1 MISKSTRAVAAAVVA
16 AAVVVTSAGCSKSGD
31 SGTKNTAAAPKVALQ
46 GSITFN
52 DADLSKIA
60 ADIKQQVTGKDVSGV
75 HVAMVINNPSA
86 YWREGEAGMNNAAKE
101 LGVKAE
107 FQGPQGG
114 DLTAQL
120 SLLDTLRSQ
129 KVAGYTLSAVDPAAA
144 KAPVNAALGAGI
156 NVVAI
161 DSPLSGTSK
170 PVLYLGTP
178 NTDAG
183 QQAGEAMKKL
193 LGDGGG
199 EVAILT
205 GSLTATNA
213 TQRIAGFTKALAGS
227 KVKIV
232 QTLNDDADPA
242 KALSNGQSA
251 LQANPNL
258 KGIYT
263 VWSYDGP
270 AAGQAV
276 QAAGKT
282 GQVQVVADDA
292 EPKTVQYVKDGVI
305 QAMILQRPYQQG
317 YLGIYLLT
325 AMKVLGAD
333 ATEKIVSPYVKQA
346 DGVET
351 LSSGIGLVTKDNL
364 DAFQADLTK
373 LGVPSQ

>member
-16 AAVVVTSAGCSKSGD
+16 AVVVTSAGCSKSGD
-31 SGTKNTAAAPKVALQ
+31 SRTNDTAASPKVALQ

-52 DADLSKIA
+52 DANLGKIA
-60 ADIKQQVTGKDVSGV
+60 AEIKQQIAGKDVSGV
-75 HVAMVINNPSA
+75 RVAMVINNPSA
-86 YWREGEAGMNNAAKE
+86 YWREGEAGMTNAAKE
-101 LGVKAE
+101 LGVKAD

-161 DSPLSGTSK
+161 DSPLPGTSK

-183 QQAGEAMKKL
+183 QRAGEAMKKL

-213 TQRIAGFTKALAGS
+213 TQRIAGFTKALEGS

-232 QTLNDDADPA
+232 QTLSDDADPA

-276 QAAGKT
+276 QAAGKS

-292 EPKTVQYVKDGVI
+292 EPKTVQYVRDGVI
-305 QAMILQRPYQQG
+305 QAMILQRPYEQG
-317 YLGIYLLT
+317 YLGIDLLT
-325 AMKVLGAD
+325 AMKVLGAE
-333 ATEKIVSPYVKQA
+333 ATEKIVSQYVTQA

-364 DAFQADLTK
+364 DEFQADLTK
-373 LGVPSQ
+373 LGVPRQ

>member
-1 MISKSTRAVAAAVVA
+1 MISKSTRVVA
-16 AAVVVTSAGCSKSGD
+16 AAAVAAVVVSAAGCSKSGD
-31 SGTKNTAAAPKVALQ
+31 GGTSSTAASPKVALQ

-52 DADLSKIA
+52 DADLGKIA
-60 ADIKQQVTGKDVSGV
+60 AQIKQQVAGKDVSGV
-75 HVAMVINNPSA
+75 RVVMVINNPSA
-86 YWREGEAGMNNAAKE
+86 YWREGEAGMTNAAKE
-101 LGVKAE
+101 LGVKAD
-107 FQGPQGG
+107 FQGPPGG
-114 DLTAQL
+114 DLAAQL
-120 SLLDTLRSQ
+120 SLLDSLRSQ
-129 KVAGYTLSAVDPAAA
+129 KVTGYTLSAVDPAAA

-161 DSPLSGTSK
+161 DSPLPGTSK

-178 NTDAG
+178 NTEAG
-183 QQAGEAMKKL
+183 QQAGETMKKL

-213 TQRIAGFTKALAGS
+213 TQRIAGFTKALEGS

-242 KALSNGQSA
+242 RALSNGQSA

-292 EPKTVQYVKDGVI
+292 EPKTVQFVRAGVI
-305 QAMILQRPYQQG
+305 QAMVLQRPYQQG
-317 YLGIYLLT
+317 YLGVYLLT

-333 ATEKIVSPYVKQA
+333 ATEKIVSPFVTQA

-364 DAFQADLTK
+364 DKFQADLTK

>member
-16 AAVVVTSAGCSKSGD
+16 AAVVVTSAGCSKSGA
-31 SGTKNTAAAPKVALQ
+31 SGTNNTAAAPKVALQ
-46 GSITFN
+46 GSIAFN
-52 DADLSKIA
+52 DADLGKIA

-86 YWREGEAGMNNAAKE
+86 YWREGEAGMTNAAKE

-144 KAPVNAALGAGI
+144 KTPVNAALGAGI

-205 GSLTATNA
+205 GSLTAANA
-213 TQRIAGFTKALAGS
+213 VQRIAGFTKALEGS

-232 QTLNDDADPA
+232 QTLSDDADPA

-276 QAAGKT
+276 QAAGKS

-325 AMKVLGAD
+325 AMKVLGAA
-333 ATEKIVSPYVKQA
+333 ATEKIVSPYIKQA

>member
-1 MISKSTRAVAAAVVA
+1 MISKSTRVVAVAAV
-16 AAVVVTSAGCSKSGD
+16 AAVVVSAAGCSKSGD
-31 SGTKNTAAAPKVALQ
+31 GGTSDTAASPKVALQ

-52 DADLSKIA
+52 DADLGKIA
-60 ADIKQQVTGKDVSGV
+60 AQIKQQVAGKDVSGV
-75 HVAMVINNPSA
+75 RVAMVINNPSA
-86 YWREGEAGMNNAAKE
+86 YWREGEAGMTNAAKE
-101 LGVKAE
+101 LGVKAD
-107 FQGPQGG
+107 FQGPPGG

-120 SLLDTLRSQ
+120 SLLDSLRSQ
-129 KVAGYTLSAVDPAAA
+129 KVTGYTLSAVDPAAA
-144 KAPVNAALGAGI
+144 RAPVNAALGAGI

-161 DSPLSGTSK
+161 DSPLPGTSK

-178 NTDAG
+178 NTEAG
-183 QQAGEAMKKL
+183 QQAGETMKKL

-213 TQRIAGFTKALAGS
+213 TQRIAGFTKALKGS

-242 KALSNGQSA
+242 KALSNAQSA
-251 LQANPNL
+251 LEANPNL

-276 QAAGKT
+276 QAAGKS

-292 EPKTVQYVKDGVI
+292 EPKTVQFVRAGVI
-305 QAMILQRPYQQG
+305 QAMVLQRPYQQG
-317 YLGIYLLT
+317 YLGVYLLT

-333 ATEKIVSPYVKQA
+333 ATEKIVSPFVTQA

-364 DAFQADLTK
+364 DKFQADLTK

>member
-16 AAVVVTSAGCSKSGD
+16 AVVVTSAGCSKSGD
-31 SGTKNTAAAPKVALQ
+31 SRTNDTAASPKVALQ

-52 DADLSKIA
+52 DANLGKIA
-60 ADIKQQVTGKDVSGV
+60 AEIKQQVAGKDVSGV
-75 HVAMVINNPSA
+75 RVAMVINNPSA
-86 YWREGEAGMNNAAKE
+86 YWREGEAGMTNAAKE
-101 LGVKAE
+101 LGVKAD

-161 DSPLSGTSK
+161 DSPLPGTSK

-183 QQAGEAMKKL
+183 QRAGEAMKKL

-213 TQRIAGFTKALAGS
+213 TQRIAGFTKALEGS

-232 QTLNDDADPA
+232 QTLSDDADPA

-276 QAAGKT
+276 QAAGKS

-292 EPKTVQYVKDGVI
+292 EPKTVQFVRAGVI
-305 QAMILQRPYQQG
+305 QAMVLQRPYQQG
-317 YLGIYLLT
+317 YLGVYLLT

-333 ATEKIVSPYVKQA
+333 ATEKIVSPFVTQA

-364 DAFQADLTK
+364 DKFQADLTK

>member
-1 MISKSTRAVAAAVVA
+1 MFSKWTRTVAAAAAAATVVA
-16 AAVVVTSAGCSKSGD
+16 AAGCSKTDGSTND
-31 SGTKNTAAAPKVALQ
+31 TAAPPKVALQ

-52 DADLSKIA
+52 DADLGKIA
-60 ADIKQQVTGKDVSGV
+60 TAIKQQLAGRDVSGV
-75 HVAMVINNPSA
+75 RVAMVINNPSA
-86 YWREGEAGMNNAAKE
+86 YWREGQAGMTNAAKE
-101 LGVKAE
+101 LGVQAD

-120 SLLDTLRSQ
+120 SLLDSLRAQ
-129 KVAGYTLSAVDPAAA
+129 KVAGYTLSAVDPTAA
-144 KAPVNAALGAGI
+144 KAPVDAALSAGI

-161 DSPLSGTSK
+161 DSPLPGTSK

-178 NTDAG
+178 NTEAG

-193 LGDGGG
+193 LGDDGGD
-199 EVAILT
+199 VAILT

-242 KALSNGQSA
+242 KALSNAQTA
-251 LQANPNL
+251 MQANPDL

-276 QAAGKT
+276 QAAGKS
-282 GQVQVVADDA
+282 GQIQVVADDA
-292 EPKTVQYVKDGVI
+292 EPKTVQFVRSGVV

-325 AMKVLGAD
+325 AMKVLGAA
-333 ATEKIVSPYVKQA
+333 ATEKIVTPYVTHE
-346 DGVET
+346 DGVDT
-351 LSSGIGLVTKDNL
+351 LSSGIGLVTKNDL
-364 DAFQADLTK
+364 DDFQTALTR

>member
-1 MISKSTRAVAAAVVA
+1 MISKSTRVVA
-16 AAVVVTSAGCSKSGD
+16 AAAVAAVVVSAAGCSKSGD
-31 SGTKNTAAAPKVALQ
+31 AGTSNTAASPKVALQ

-52 DADLSKIA
+52 DADLGKIA
-60 ADIKQQVTGKDVSGV
+60 AQIKQQIAGKDVSGV
-75 HVAMVINNPSA
+75 RVAMVINNPSA
-86 YWREGEAGMNNAAKE
+86 YWREGEAGMTNAAKE
-101 LGVKAE
+101 LGVKAD
-107 FQGPQGG
+107 FQGPPGG

-120 SLLDTLRSQ
+120 SLLDSLRSQ
-129 KVAGYTLSAVDPAAA
+129 KVSGYTLSAVDPAAA
-144 KAPVNAALGAGI
+144 RAPVNAALDAGI

-161 DSPLSGTSK
+161 DSPLPGTSK

-178 NTDAG
+178 NTEAG
-183 QQAGEAMKKL
+183 QQAGETMKKL
-193 LGDGGG
+193 LGDSGG

-213 TQRIAGFTKALAGS
+213 TQRIAGFTKALKGS

-242 KALSNGQSA
+242 KALSNAQSA
-251 LQANPNL
+251 LEANPNL

-276 QAAGKT
+276 QAAGKS

-292 EPKTVQYVKDGVI
+292 EPKTVQFVRAGVI
-305 QAMILQRPYQQG
+305 QAMVLQRPYQQG
-317 YLGIYLLT
+317 YLGVYLLT

-333 ATEKIVSPYVKQA
+333 ATEKIVSPFVTQA

-364 DAFQADLTK
+364 DKFQADLTK

>member
-1 MISKSTRAVAAAVVA
+1 MISKSTRVVA
-16 AAVVVTSAGCSKSGD
+16 AAALAAVVVSAAGCSKSGD
-31 SGTKNTAAAPKVALQ
+31 GGTSSTATSPKVALQ

-52 DADLSKIA
+52 DADLGKIA
-60 ADIKQQVTGKDVSGV
+60 AQIKQQVAGKDVSGV
-75 HVAMVINNPSA
+75 RVAMVINNPSA
-86 YWREGEAGMNNAAKE
+86 YWREGEAGMTNAAKE
-101 LGVKAE
+101 LGVKAD

-161 DSPLSGTSK
+161 DSPLPGTSK

-178 NTDAG
+178 NTEAG

-213 TQRIAGFTKALAGS
+213 TQRIAGFTKALEGS

-276 QAAGKT
+276 QAAGKS

-292 EPKTVQYVKDGVI
+292 EPKTVQFVRDGVI

-317 YLGIYLLT
+317 YLGVYLLT

-333 ATEKIVSPYVKQA
+333 ATEKIVSQYVTQA

-364 DAFQADLTK
+364 DEFQADLTK

>member
-1 MISKSTRAVAAAVVA
+1 
-16 AAVVVTSAGCSKSGD
+16 
-31 SGTKNTAAAPKVALQ
+31 
-46 GSITFN
+46 
-52 DADLSKIA
+52 
-60 ADIKQQVTGKDVSGV
+60 
-75 HVAMVINNPSA
+75 
-86 YWREGEAGMNNAAKE
+86 
-101 LGVKAE
+101 
-107 FQGPQGG
+107 
-114 DLTAQL
+114 
-120 SLLDTLRSQ
+120 
-129 KVAGYTLSAVDPAAA
+129 
-144 KAPVNAALGAGI
+144 
-156 NVVAI
+156 
-161 DSPLSGTSK
+161 
-170 PVLYLGTP
+170 VLYLGTP
-178 NTDAG
+178 NTEAG
-183 QQAGEAMKKL
+183 QQAGETMKKL

-213 TQRIAGFTKALAGS
+213 TQRIAGFTKALEGS

-242 KALSNGQSA
+242 RALSNGQSA

-292 EPKTVQYVKDGVI
+292 EPKTVQFVRAGVI
-305 QAMILQRPYQQG
+305 QAMVLQRPYQQG
-317 YLGIYLLT
+317 YLGVYLLT

-333 ATEKIVSPYVKQA
+333 ATEKIVSPFVTQA

-364 DAFQADLTK
+364 DKFQADLTK

>member
-1 MISKSTRAVAAAVVA
+1 MISKSTRMVAAAAV
-16 AAVVVTSAGCSKSGD
+16 AAVVVSAAGCSKSGD
-31 SGTKNTAAAPKVALQ
+31 GGTSSTAASPKVALQ

-52 DADLSKIA
+52 DADLGKIA
-60 ADIKQQVTGKDVSGV
+60 AQIKQQVAGKDVSGV
-75 HVAMVINNPSA
+75 RVVMVINNPSA
-86 YWREGEAGMNNAAKE
+86 YWREGEAGMTNAAKE
-101 LGVKAE
+101 LGVKAD
-107 FQGPQGG
+107 FQGPPGG
-114 DLTAQL
+114 DLAAQL
-120 SLLDTLRSQ
+120 SLLDSLRSQ
-129 KVAGYTLSAVDPAAA
+129 KVTGYTLSAVDPAAA

-161 DSPLSGTSK
+161 DSPLPGTSK

-178 NTDAG
+178 NTEAG
-183 QQAGEAMKKL
+183 QQAGETMKKL

-213 TQRIAGFTKALAGS
+213 TQRIAGFTKALEGS

-242 KALSNGQSA
+242 RALSNGQSA

-292 EPKTVQYVKDGVI
+292 EPKTVQFVRAGVI
-305 QAMILQRPYQQG
+305 QAMVLQRPYQQG
-317 YLGIYLLT
+317 YLGVYLLT

-333 ATEKIVSPYVKQA
+333 ATEKIVSPFVTQA

-364 DAFQADLTK
+364 DKFQADLTK